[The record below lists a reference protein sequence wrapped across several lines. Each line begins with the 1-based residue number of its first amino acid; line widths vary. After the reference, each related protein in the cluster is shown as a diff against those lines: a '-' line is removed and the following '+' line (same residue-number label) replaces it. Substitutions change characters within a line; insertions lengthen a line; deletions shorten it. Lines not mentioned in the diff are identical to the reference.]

1 MTPRLITLIKLR
13 PQRRRPEPKKVIEIK
28 PRKKRELKK
37 DKKVAETKFDKPKVT
52 LNFATSKPLKPAK
65 KAKLDKLD
73 MSSLIVNH
81 TFKPVQAGQD
91 EDEFEDISA
100 IKARQTVTHSKQ
112 DDLLS
117 EPLSVIFTDEPPSSS
132 LTLRLDE
139 MHAPTDVLASKQV
152 RQAWVP
158 NARGNP
164 VRIRTEE
171 FERIGQFEQ
180 WDMLVKRDWPSNYI
194 VMAPSD
200 KSTDA

>member
-1 MTPRLITLIKLR
+1 M
-13 PQRRRPEPKKVIEIK
+13 
-28 PRKKRELKK
+28 
-37 DKKVAETKFDKPKVT
+37 
-52 LNFATSKPLKPAK
+52 NFATSKPLKPAK

-81 TFKPVQAGQD
+81 TFKSVQAGQD

-100 IKARQTVTHSKQ
+100 IKARQTLTHSKQ

-152 RQAWVP
+152 RQAWLP
-158 NARGNP
+158 NARENPYGKLYGNPVRRNP